1 MLEFKKILKG
11 DNFKN
16 LVISALLLVLIY
28 CWNLFSLSED
38 EKRSAKLAAYTAVEE
53 LSNRIPCNGINL
65 LAMNMVGDKNRE
77 FLAEEVRN
85 KVQKDLRDA
94 YAQLSSENYGNR
106 GALFWWYSEREAS
119 NNLDAIVERC
129 YGL

>member
-65 LAMNMVGDKNRE
+65 LVMNMVGDKNRE

-106 GALFWWYSEREAS
+106 GSLFWWYSNEK
-119 NNLDAIVERC
+119 LLII
-129 YGL
+129 